1 MRNLWGRGKELT
13 AAVKGESVR
22 LTKSSRYKLCQH
34 VLDPNF
40 DAAFFEKSGS
50 AGVGVVYRDHTGQI
64 IGALRQNIGSV
75 QSIKMAEALAARR
88 AVLFAKEL
96 SLFRVIIEGD
106 CTRVID
112 ALKGSGLCRT
122 LNGQVID
129 ETKSLGGMLRGR
141 MFQHQRERNRLT
153 HSLAKNA
160 VLFAD
165 TDV

>member
-1 MRNLWGRGKELT
+1 MRD
-13 AAVKGESVR
+13 AVVKLNVVR
-22 LTKSSRYKLCQH
+22 NKYKLCQH

-122 LNGQVID
+122 LNGQGKKKVFCAYGHRPC
-129 ETKSLGGMLRGR
+129 SLQGKKKNCLRNTYGP
-141 MFQHQRERNRLT
+141 RNNG
-153 HSLAKNA
+153 AY
-160 VLFAD
+160 
-165 TDV
+165 